1 MNKIIIKDVSI
12 LTPQGFKKAHM
23 IIEGEKIKEI
33 SATDDCRDA
42 EIISG
47 ANRRLVPGFIDIH
60 THILCIFNRCSF
72 HRSIR
77 ITFTREITDSLQQV
91 ND

>member
-42 EIISG
+42 
-47 ANRRLVPGFIDIH
+47 
-60 THILCIFNRCSF
+60 
-72 HRSIR
+72 
-77 ITFTREITDSLQQV
+77 
-91 ND
+91 